1 MTGSVL
7 LMSSFQAASSCRIFH
22 IRLVFEISKIN
33 KFVNGLLRRHRS
45 APTLAHRSGED
56 MEGHSKQPGGGLA
69 RRKIRPKSHSKDVLP
84 LYDIGGSH
92 YIGYRTVLAA
102 KLFDRCIQR
111 ILSQHGD
118 VTLPQWR
125 ALAQLGQLPTGTVRS
140 LAGGAAV
147 DRSEA
152 SRALRELELAG
163 LVRRQTNG
171 DDMRSPIFSLTAEG
185 REVYLRLRIPISQFV
200 SNLVEGVDEADLD
213 AANRVLWAV
222 TSGCLEQT

>member
-1 MTGSVL
+1 MERQSKESAGDP
-7 LMSSFQAASSCRIFH
+7 AS
-22 IRLVFEISKIN
+22 K
-33 KFVNGLLRRHRS
+33 K
-45 APTLAHRSGED
+45 A
-56 MEGHSKQPGGGLA
+56 
-69 RRKIRPKSHSKDVLP
+69 RPKSHIKDVLP
-84 LYDIGGSH
+84 LYDTGGSH

-111 ILSQHGD
+111 ILAQHGD

-163 LVRRQTNG
+163 RVERQTNG
-171 DDMRSPIFSLTAEG
+171 DDMRSPLFSLTGEG
-185 REVYLRLRIPISQFV
+185 REVYSRLRKPISEFV
-200 SNLVEGVDEADLD
+200 SNLVEDVDEADLE

-222 TSGCLEQT
+222 TSGCLEQS